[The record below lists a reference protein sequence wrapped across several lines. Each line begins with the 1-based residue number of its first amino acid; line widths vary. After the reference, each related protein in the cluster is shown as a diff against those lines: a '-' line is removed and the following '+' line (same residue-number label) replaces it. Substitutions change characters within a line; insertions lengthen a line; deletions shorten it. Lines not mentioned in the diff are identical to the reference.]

1 MPRRAVQ
8 PSMKRIP
15 QLKKKLPSGL
25 PYFKASEIKCILEGH
40 KQTWFL
46 VNSGTVKGKS
56 KGRQAIQILL
66 NSLRNDASFLCFL
79 HKLITMKKNSKA
91 ETTIG
96 CWVPVF
102 MRICEQDHQDLIYQK
117 LEIAIWVGSSIRSD
131 KLGIKHLF

>member
-1 MPRRAVQ
+1 M
-8 PSMKRIP
+8 M
-15 QLKKKLPSGL
+15 
-25 PYFKASEIKCILEGH
+25 
-40 KQTWFL
+40 
-46 VNSGTVKGKS
+46 
-56 KGRQAIQILL
+56 LL
-66 NSLRNDASFLCFL
+66 FCFL

>member
-1 MPRRAVQ
+1 M
-8 PSMKRIP
+8 
-15 QLKKKLPSGL
+15 
-25 PYFKASEIKCILEGH
+25 EGH

-131 KLGIKHLF
+131 KLGIKHLFWIKSILKYSNTVDLISFTDRKDGAKGMGCWCIQ